1 MNVSFLLKCKL
12 RVVWIFKAL
21 RMSLLKVHCKPI
33 KIAREHDLEFY
44 ICICINFYICIC
56 ICICIL
62 NEFVSIDKNVQVG
75 LVSRSW
81 EAESQYTSS
90 LGQVRLMACS
100 STQVT

>member
-1 MNVSFLLKCKL
+1 MQIESCLDFQSFAD
-12 RVVWIFKAL
+12 VFTY
-21 RMSLLKVHCKPI
+21 CKPI
-33 KIAREHDLEFY
+33 KIARAHDLEFY
-44 ICICINFYICIC
+44 ICICI
-56 ICICIL
+56 L
-62 NEFVSIDKNVQVG
+62 NEFVCIDKNVQVG